1 MDSISVVTIKGKL
14 CNRDLKIYFIFNSN
28 STVLYTNKEIH
39 QSMLLNKK
47 SEKKLL
53 HSTFCIGWLKPS
65 FNC

>member
-28 STVLYTNKEIH
+28 STVLYMNKEN

-53 HSTFCIGWLKPS
+53 HSTFRIGWLKPS